1 MEEKEKL
8 LREIEIAR
16 LEFIGASLA
25 AIGDGIL
32 AFSAGLALELLEKEL
47 AGDRSRN
54 QQAHFVATQTQL
66 DYFIHELMR
75 IRKTIS

>member
-32 AFSAGLALELLEKEL
+32 AFSAGMALDVLEKEL
-47 AGDRSRN
+47 IGAESRN
-54 QQAHFVATQTQL
+54 QHVQYASTQIQL
-66 DYFIHELMR
+66 DYFIQELMK

>member
-1 MEEKEKL
+1 MEEKGRL

-32 AFSAGLALELLEKEL
+32 ALE
-47 AGDRSRN
+47 
-54 QQAHFVATQTQL
+54 
-66 DYFIHELMR
+66 
-75 IRKTIS
+75 